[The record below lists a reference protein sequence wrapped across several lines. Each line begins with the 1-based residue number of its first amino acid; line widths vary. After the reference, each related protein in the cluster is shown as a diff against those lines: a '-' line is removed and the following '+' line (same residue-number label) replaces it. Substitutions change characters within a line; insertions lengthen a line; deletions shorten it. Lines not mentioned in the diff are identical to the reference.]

1 MFMFENWLVKDSCD
15 PESFK
20 DDIESANNLIITLRP
35 YIQGHVSL
43 SEASPS
49 PPKVAPRIPT
59 PQSRPPKKK
68 MTKIS

>member
-1 MFMFENWLVKDSCD
+1 MFENWLVKDSCD

-43 SEASPS
+43 IEASPS